1 MAAHSQFGGLFP
13 QAGILLEEA
22 GRAKAMSYCRAA
34 QDDERAGFTMTAA
47 FEWRR
52 AAECFAWDADE
63 ANRCW
68 TNWERLMNL
77 PRWLA
82 KAVGGDASEVIEI
95 ETRLMAA

>member
-13 QAGILLEEA
+13 QAGILLEHA
-22 GRAKAMSYCRAA
+22 GRAKAVAYCKSA
-34 QDDERAGFTMTAA
+34 QEDETAGFVMTAA

-52 AAECFAWDADE
+52 AAECFGWDVDE
-63 ANRCW
+63 ADRCW
-68 TNWERLMNL
+68 CNWERLMRL

-82 KAVGGDASEVIEI
+82 HAVGGDVAEVEEF